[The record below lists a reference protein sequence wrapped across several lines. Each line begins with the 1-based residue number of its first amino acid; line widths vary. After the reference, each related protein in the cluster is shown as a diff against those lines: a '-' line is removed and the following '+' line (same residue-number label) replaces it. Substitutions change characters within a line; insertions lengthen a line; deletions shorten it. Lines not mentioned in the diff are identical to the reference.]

1 MPFHQRARRTLK
13 EHRVQG
19 YTLNQRRLQEPGI
32 EFEQALALLVAESQ
46 PDHKELTVRLIEQF
60 ILPRDT
66 AQKEPE

>member
-1 MPFHQRARRTLK
+1 
-13 EHRVQG
+13 VQG

-32 EFEQALALLVAESQ
+32 EFEQALALLVAGSQ